1 MSKGL
6 GKLQRVIFD
15 LLSGKRKGQV
25 YSSSSA
31 GLCTSELLEELLEAG
46 FVSDGMP
53 RMQQMASVLR
63 ACRGLV
69 NRGMISG
76 KYTPDCDNPG
86 RTTVQWE
93 GNCPP
98 RTVQ

>member
-15 LLSGKRKGQV
+15 LLSGSRKGQV

-31 GLCTSELLEELLEAG
+31 LDTSELLDELVAAG
-46 FVSDGMP
+46 FISDGMP

-69 NRGMISG
+69 KRDMISG
-76 KYTPDCDNPG
+76 KYGPDCNNAG
-86 RTTVQWE
+86 RTTIQWE
-93 GNCPP
+93 GNCPR